1 VAAEEMPRFEIV
13 HDGRGRSTMPSA
25 FWGAES
31 RLGIEHLPRGD
42 ALPEWV
48 YCVPFLDPARQLE
61 LLRAV
66 AKQGRRTA
74 SVTYG
79 RAAAEERALVRQVLA
94 EADIFFC
101 NEEEAVHLFGSLAA
115 AHAVPG
121 RLLFVTRGASGA
133 RVMQGD
139 HATDV
144 PGVAVRELDPTGAGD
159 TFCGTTLAL
168 LAAGV
173 HPVRAAEQ
181 AVAAAAEMIMDV
193 GPNALL
199 RSSAL
204 RD

>member
-1 VAAEEMPRFEIV
+1 A
-13 HDGRGRSTMPSA
+13 SA
-25 FWGAES
+25 
-31 RLGIEHLPRGD
+31 
-42 ALPEWV
+42 
-48 YCVPFLDPARQLE
+48 
-61 LLRAV
+61 
-66 AKQGRRTA
+66 TA
-74 SVTYG
+74 G
-79 RAAAEERALVRQVLA
+79 QPALVRQLLA
-94 EADIFFC
+94 EADLFFC
-101 NEEEAVHLFGSLAA
+101 NEDEAAHLFGSLDGAQAA
-115 AHAVPG
+115 PG
-121 RLLFVTRGASGA
+121 RLLFVTRGARGA
-133 RVMQGD
+133 RVLQGD